1 MSRNGATCWI
11 DIGDL
16 EEGINEFKLPA
27 TYELVGKE
35 LKLYFNADNRVIN
48 YVFHD
53 VSSLTW

>member
-1 MSRNGATCWI
+1 MSRKGATCWI
-11 DIGDL
+11 NVSDL

-27 TYELVGKE
+27 TDELVGKE
-35 LKLYFNADNRVIN
+35 LKLYFNVGNRVIK